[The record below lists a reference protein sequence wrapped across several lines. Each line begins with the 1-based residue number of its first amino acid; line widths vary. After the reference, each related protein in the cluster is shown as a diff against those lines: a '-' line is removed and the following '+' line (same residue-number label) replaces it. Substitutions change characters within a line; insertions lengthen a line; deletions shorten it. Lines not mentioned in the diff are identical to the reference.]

1 MNSIIKSFILVFML
15 MFPAGI
21 SAQVIRT
28 IQTVSASASVS
39 GTADVVLIT
48 SGSGITLTLP
58 GSPATGR
65 TIVVGNHS
73 TADVTLSPAIRT
85 RNGVSS
91 AVLPKDRLTFE
102 PGISKNFMTVIWDGT
117 YWRLI
122 D

>member
-1 MNSIIKSFILVFML
+1 MIKFAIVFILIPIFTT
-15 MFPAGI
+15 
-21 SAQVIRT
+21 AQVIRS
-28 IQTVSASASVS
+28 IQTVTASATVS

-48 SGSGITLTLP
+48 SGSGLTLTLP
-58 GSPATGR
+58 ASPVTGR

-91 AVLPKDRLTFE
+91 AILPKDRLTFE
-102 PGISKNFMTVIWDGT
+102 PGISKNYMTVIWDGT